1 MVNYI
6 EHYSKIINPSNF
18 LSEYAVLISILLFF
32 AGQIIISVRRRINKV
47 HELKQRKQFVK
58 EWVKESIDT
67 LDKYINSLEDL
78 SGSIAERAELNSV
91 GWKYNIIH
99 FSRIN
104 DISLKEYFETF
115 NYYLRGGT
123 HNQNSKKLSNFLFK
137 LDHIDKIHPIIIN
150 LYKEYFQNNNEIL
163 NEWNLNYMK
172 LANLFT
178 YINYNDKKIS
188 EVKSIIK
195 EASDMF
201 SGCPSGKKV
210 DLNIWLNNYIN
221 PILQKLDNDDYKQYT
236 IINEIHLLTS
246 NLNIV
251 TIKHDN
257 IKNFSTKFKDYA
269 DDLKASEEIIRDSIN
284 YFDDKKFQSP
294 YNLFNNL

>member
-78 SGSIAERAELNSV
+78 SSSIAERAELNSV

-137 LDHIDKIHPIIIN
+137 IEHIDKIHPIIMEI
-150 LYKEYFQNNNEIL
+150 YKEYCNNNYEIF

-172 LANLFT
+172 LANLFI
-178 YINYNDKKIS
+178 YINYNDITE
-188 EVKSIIK
+188 EVKPIIR
-195 EASDMF
+195 ETSDIF
-201 SGCPSGKKV
+201 FNCNKTAKN
-210 DLNIWLNNYIN
+210 DLNMWRKIFIN
-221 PILQKLDNDDYKQYT
+221 PIIKKLDNDDYKQYP
-236 IINEIHLLTS
+236 IINEISLLTS
-246 NLNIV
+246 KLFIV
-251 TIKHDN
+251 TKKHKN
-257 IKNFSTKFKDYA
+257 IKNYSKRFEMYA
-269 DDLKASEEIIRDSIN
+269 RDLEESEKIIRDSIN